1 MRWPDAEAFLVTYI
15 TTQWALTAY
24 ATTMPLVFENAGQA
38 EHSNDYMSIS
48 IEGVLSEKSI
58 FGGVG
63 KRSSVEVGMVFYH
76 AFQETGTG
84 KTAVL
89 GAVDA
94 MTQILELKS
103 LSNGQIKLEGANPP
117 SPVASFSSYDR
128 ELPARGQPGGDYYRC
143 SGSTPF
149 IVIDNR

>member
-1 MRWPDAEAFLVTYI
+1 MRWPDAEAFLVDYI

-24 ATTMPLVFENAGQA
+24 ATTMPLVFENDAQA
-38 EHSNDYMSIS
+38 DYSHNYMVIS

-58 FGGVG
+58 FGGPG
-63 KRSSVEVGMVFYH
+63 KRTSVEVGIVFYH
-76 AFQETGTG
+76 AFQEEGTG

-94 MTQILELKS
+94 MTQILELKT
-103 LSNGQIKLEGANPP
+103 LNGQIKLEGANPP
-117 SPVASFSSYDR
+117 SPAERTVFDR
-128 ELPARGQPGGDYYRC
+128 ELPRAQPAGNYYRC